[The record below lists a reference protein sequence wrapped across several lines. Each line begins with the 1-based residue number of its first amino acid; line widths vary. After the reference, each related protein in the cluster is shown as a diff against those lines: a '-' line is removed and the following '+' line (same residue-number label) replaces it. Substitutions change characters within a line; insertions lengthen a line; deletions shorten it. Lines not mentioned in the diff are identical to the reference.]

1 MGCDDGS
8 DSCGDSANRFPSDY
22 APPMTTEQRGLRIV
36 DSPGVRRITI
46 DHPPINLFDATL
58 GSSLGAALREVAGDS
73 AVGVVVIDSA
83 DPDFFIP
90 HADVVGLA
98 SRGAVPAGPVP
109 DTVGAG
115 QGLALFLRS
124 MPQLTIVAI
133 AGRVGGGGAEFS
145 AACDIRYGVV
155 GRFVLCQPEIAV
167 GLLPVGLGA
176 TQMLPRLVGR
186 GRSLEIIV
194 GADDIDAQTAERWG
208 WLNRAF
214 ATVEDMAAFVDR
226 FVDRVATFP
235 LGLVATAKQL
245 VGHAEID
252 PGPGLLEETRS
263 FGPLLSSPDAQT
275 RMQAFLRSGGQ
286 ERGGEIDLQSTIS
299 KLAPQGGDR

>member
-1 MGCDDGS
+1 M
-8 DSCGDSANRFPSDY
+8 NMERP
-22 APPMTTEQRGLRIV
+22 GLRVV

-58 GSSLGAALREVAGDS
+58 GASLGATLREVADDS
-73 AVGVVVIDSA
+73 TVRVVVIDSA

-98 SRGAVPAGPVP
+98 SMGVVPEGPVP
-109 DTVGAG
+109 ETVGAG

-124 MPQLTIVAI
+124 MPQITIVAI

-145 AACDIRYGVV
+145 AACDIRYGVG

-167 GLLPVGLGA
+167 GLLPIGLGA
-176 TQMLPRLVGR
+176 TQMIPRLVGR

-194 GADDIDAQTAERWG
+194 GADDIDADTAERWG

-214 ATVEDMAAFVDR
+214 ATVDDMTSFIDR
-226 FVDRVATFP
+226 LAGRVATFP
-235 LGLVATAKQL
+235 AELVATAKQL

-252 PGPGLLEETRS
+252 PGPGLLQETRS
-263 FGPLLSSPDAQT
+263 FGPLLRSPEAQT
-275 RMQAFLRSGGQ
+275 RLNAFLRSGGQ
-286 ERGGEIDLQSTIS
+286 ERAGEIDLQTTIA
-299 KLAPQGGDR
+299 KLANLTTKADDR